1 MPKIGRDCWTKY
13 SCGIHGGARKR
24 TSKQDVEGDGRSNGK
39 TRQTAPALIH
49 CRAVDHEYKKESQ
62 NSFDQNSL
70 CGREINGEL
79 RSASN
84 HDIASE
90 QTEANEGGGDS
101 AKQLRDP
108 IAECRRPRHMAAAD
122 QAEGHG
128 RIQLATGN
136 MQGSRN
142 KGGDGETVSKGD
154 GDDVVPGGFDRA
166 DPDED
171 QRERSN
177 EFSEQRAKFSH
188 EVMQSDRFR
197 VDNSVWIS
205 ARRTGTRLQGRERRC
220 RSNLW
225 RNSDIVRAVAGT
237 ADLPHR
243 LCQHVDMPMR
253 LYPMREE

>member
-1 MPKIGRDCWTKY
+1 MPKIGRDRWTKY
-13 SCGIHGGARKR
+13 SCGIHRGPGERAPE
-24 TSKQDVEGDGRSNGK
+24 QDVEGDGRPNRK
-39 TRQTAPALIH
+39 PRQTASAWIH
-49 CRAVDHEYKKESQ
+49 GGAVDHEDKKESQ
-62 NSFDQNSL
+62 NSFHQNSL
-70 CGREINGEL
+70 RGSEINGEL

-84 HDIASE
+84 DDIAPE
-90 QTEANEGGGDS
+90 QTEANQSGGDS
-101 AKQLRDP
+101 TEQLRDP
-108 IAECRRPRHMAAAD
+108 VTERRGPRHMAAAD

-142 KGGDGETVSKGD
+142 KGGDGETVSKRD